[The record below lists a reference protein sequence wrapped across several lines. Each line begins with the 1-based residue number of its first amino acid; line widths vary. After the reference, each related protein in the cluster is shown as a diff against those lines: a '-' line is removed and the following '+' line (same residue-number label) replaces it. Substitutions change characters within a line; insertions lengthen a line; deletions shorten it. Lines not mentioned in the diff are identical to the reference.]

1 MFKYERGIENLRK
14 ILWWFKNNIVYLQC
28 DYKQA

>member
-1 MFKYERGIENLRK
+1 MFKYEGWIENLRE